1 MGFEAKTEDIM
12 LFTPKALVRKR
23 KSWFT
28 TTTTCT
34 QSTRSKSGCTHLFPQ
49 RFFKERSLRAVRQ
62 TTRALWSQG
71 FWFKKALKH
80 IGLSVKLVF
89 EGEEEVP
96 TCGAIFLKTSADSV
110 IMEGLAL
117 DTKGKP
123 QVVLV

>member
-1 MGFEAKTEDIM
+1 VVVPTFFRNGFS
-12 LFTPKALVRKR
+12 RKDLCARCGRQQGHFGR
-23 KSWFT
+23 K
-28 TTTTCT
+28 
-34 QSTRSKSGCTHLFPQ
+34 
-49 RFFKERSLRAVRQ
+49 V
-62 TTRALWSQG
+62 